1 MRGIMHGFPELLEI
15 RPQVQ
20 AVPFR
25 LLHQRK
31 TLVAKWQIVVQAAHA
46 DGLVFGHQAIDQ
58 KTPRLLVTHQRIAV
72 VGKRQR
78 YDAFP
83 EHVRNPKEGNAR
95 LRLPMLVER
104 DMSAWLPTVG
114 IGENLHPLG

>member
-78 YDAFP
+78 YED
-83 EHVRNPKEGNAR
+83 RKSTR
-95 LRLPMLVER
+95 LNSSHITISYAVFCLKKKNIEKTTRRLHQPNKR
-104 DMSAWLPTVG
+104 PR
-114 IGENLHPLG
+114 